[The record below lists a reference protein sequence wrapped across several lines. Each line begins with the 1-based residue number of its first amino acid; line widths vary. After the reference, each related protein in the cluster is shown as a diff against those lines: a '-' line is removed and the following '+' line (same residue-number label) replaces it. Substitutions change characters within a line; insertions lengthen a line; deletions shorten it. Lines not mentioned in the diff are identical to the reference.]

1 MIRDWSESIWFDLI
15 RVDNYYSLTDK
26 FYELS
31 YYINGWND
39 NNKLFEWELN
49 YLNLNDYK
57 FFI

>member
-1 MIRDWSESIWFDLI
+1 MCVYDWGLIWEHL
-15 RVDNYYSLTDK
+15 VDNNYSLTDK

-49 YLNLNDYK
+49 YLDLNDIKY
-57 FFI
+57 II